1 MGVFPALKNILLL
14 FSLCLKQL
22 PVFKTIACIEFHK
35 KTTIM
40 SNRLTDTL
48 FQLVQTFEKAEKR
61 HFKLYIKRSSANEDL
76 KIIRLFDALDNMP
89 EYDEDKLMKKL
100 SPITKTQLANL
111 KTHLYKQ
118 LLASLRLLKTT
129 DNVDLQLSEHLDN
142 ARLLY
147 NKGLKIQ
154 SLRILEKA
162 KEVARTN
169 QKFNFL
175 VQAISLEK
183 KIETLHITRSTT
195 DKTQQMAAEATE
207 VSDHIN
213 RVTRLSNL
221 ALLLYRWYV
230 LNGHARNEEDEKNI
244 KAYFKEHLPADINA
258 VSGFYENLYL
268 YQSYCWYAFIRQ
280 DFLMYYRYS
289 QKWID
294 LFTEQPFL
302 LNIETGHYIKG
313 MHNLLN
319 AHFDLRNFKQFDS
332 TLKQFEAF
340 AISDAGMRHDN
351 FRTHTSIYI
360 NSARINYHLMKGTF
374 NEGVKLVPEIESKLK
389 EYALYVDR
397 HRILVFT
404 YKFASLYFG
413 SGNYNKAIDYLMQI
427 INGPLDLRMDLQCY
441 ARLMHLMAHYELG
454 NDELIESLTKSVYRF
469 MSKMKNLTVVEE
481 EMFKFLRSAFNLSPK
496 QLKPS
501 LEKFLEKIKH
511 LEKNRYETRTY
522 AYLDIVSWVESKVQD
537 KPMSEIIYGKYL
549 KSRHKDNRQG
559 AIDNRQ

>member
-1 MGVFPALKNILLL
+1 MA
-14 FSLCLKQL
+14 
-22 PVFKTIACIEFHK
+22 
-35 KTTIM
+35 
-40 SNRLTDTL
+40 NRLTDTL
-48 FQLVQTFEKAEKR
+48 FQLVQTLEKAEKR
-61 HFKLYIKRSSANEDL
+61 HFKLYIKRSSGNEDL
-76 KIIRLFDALDNMP
+76 KIIRLFDALDKMP
-89 EYDEDKLMKKL
+89 EYDEEKLMKKL

-129 DNVDLQLSEHLDN
+129 DNVDLQLSEHLDD

-162 KEVARTN
+162 KELARAN

-195 DKTQQMAAEATE
+195 DKTEEMAREATE
-207 VSDHIN
+207 ISEHIN

-230 LNGHARNEEDEKNI
+230 MNGHARNGEDEKSI
-244 KAYFKEHLPADINA
+244 RTYFKEQLPPDIFNRA
-258 VSGFYENLYL
+258 NGFYEKLYL
-268 YQSYCWYAFIRQ
+268 YQCYCWYAFIRQ

-294 LFTEQPFL
+294 LFTEHPMMKD
-302 LNIETGHYIKG
+302 IETGHYIKG
-313 MHNLLN
+313 MHTLLN
-319 AHFDLRNFKQFDS
+319 AHFDLRNFSEFEK
-332 TLKQFEAF
+332 TIAEFEAF
-340 AISDAGMRHDN
+340 AQTPAAQKHDN

-360 NSARINYHLMKGTF
+360 NGAKINYHLMKGTF
-374 NEGVKLVPEIESKLK
+374 AQGVQLVPEIESKLNK
-389 EYALYVDR
+389 YSLYVDR

-413 SGNYNKAIDYLMQI
+413 SGDYKKAIDYLLQI
-427 INGPLDLRMDLQCY
+427 INGPLDLRMDLQSY
-441 ARLMHLMAHYELG
+441 ARLMHLLAHYELG

-469 MSKMKNLTVVEE
+469 MTKMKNITVVEE
-481 EMFKFLRSAFNLSPK
+481 EIIRFLRNAFNLSPR
-496 QLKPS
+496 QLKPE
-501 LEKFLEKIKH
+501 LETLLDKIKH
-511 LEKNRYETRTY
+511 LETNRYETRAF
-522 AYLDIVSWVESKVQD
+522 AYLDIISWIESKVQD
-537 KPMSEIIYGKYL
+537 KPMSEIVYGKYL
-549 KSRHKDNRQG
+549 KSKHREKKSANTGNKR
-559 AIDNRQ
+559 R